1 MKFEEL
7 LDFIQ
12 NKMRMSHV
20 YQPVMVRTLLAH
32 HGEAND
38 ETIAKNLLPHDRS
51 QIEYYQQITRNMV
64 GRVLRQ
70 RGVVEREGN
79 NYRLSGFEELNP
91 EQIEALREACD
102 RKLSEYISKRGNRIY
117 EHRRK
122 SAGYISGTLK
132 YEVLKAAKFRCELC
146 GVSADERALEADH
159 IIPRNKDGTDDLS
172 NLQALCYRCNA
183 MKRDRDDTDF
193 RAVRESYSVREKGC
207 IFCEL
212 RPARIISQNELAVV
226 IRDGYPVTPLH
237 SLVIPKRHARDYFD
251 LGTSE
256 MKATNFLLH
265 ETKTAILAEDETV
278 EGFNMGVNTGEV
290 AGQTV
295 MHCHIHL
302 IPRRKGDTDNPR
314 GGIRGVIPGKM
325 GYEANY

>member
-1 MKFEEL
+1 MKFDEL
-7 LDFIQ
+7 LHFIQ

-20 YQPVMVRTLLAH
+20 YQPVMIRTMLAH

-38 ETIAKNLLPHDRS
+38 ETIAKNLLAHDRS
-51 QIEYYQQITRNMV
+51 QIEYYQQITRDMV

-70 RGVVEREGN
+70 RGVVEREGK
-79 NYRLSGFEELNP
+79 NYRLIGFDKLTP
-91 EQIEALREACD
+91 EQIDVLRETCD
-102 RKLSEYISKRGNRIY
+102 RKLSEYISKRGNLIWG
-117 EHRRK
+117 HRRK

-132 YEVLKAAKFRCELC
+132 YEILKDAKFRCELC
-146 GVSADERALEADH
+146 GISADERVLEADH

-183 MKRDRDDTDF
+183 MKRDRDNTDF

-212 RPARIISQNELAVV
+212 QPERIISQNELAVV

-237 SLVIPKRHARDYFD
+237 SLIIPKRHIGDFFD

-256 MKATNFLLH
+256 MKACNDLLRRA
-265 ETKTAILAEDETV
+265 KDAIKEEDDSV
-278 EGFNMGVNTGEV
+278 AGFNVGVNIGEA
-290 AGQTV
+290 AGQTII
-295 MHCHIHL
+295 HCHIHL
-302 IPRRKGDTDNPR
+302 IPRRTGDVANPR
-314 GGIRGVIPGKM
+314 GGVRHVIPGK
-325 GYEANY
+325 GFY